1 MKKALKIVFN
11 VIAWVVLI
19 FALLITILVFSS
31 DKNNGTA
38 SLLTVESDSMKPT
51 FKKGDLITSKEID
64 DINSLKKGDV
74 ITFWTLIDGKKV
86 KNTHRIAE
94 VLNDNGS
101 VGFITRGDANN
112 VDDTYTVY
120 AGDIIRQWKGAKIG
134 GFGKVMDFLRTK
146 TGFFIC
152 ILLPIALFF
161 LFELYKLIAT
171 IIEIKRPAITESDE
185 EEIKRRAVEEYLA
198 QQKKKEE
205 EEEDTQQKKNDK

>member
-38 SLLTVESDSMKPT
+38 SLLGYVPLTVESDSMKPT
-51 FKKGDLITSKEID
+51 FKKGDLIISKEID

-74 ITFWTLIDGKKV
+74 ITFWTLIEGKKV

-120 AGDIIRQWKGAKIG
+120 AGDIIGQWKGAKIG

-152 ILLPIALFF
+152 ILLP
-161 LFELYKLIAT
+161 IAT

-205 EEEDTQQKKNDK
+205 ENAQQEKNDK

>member
-38 SLLTVESDSMKPT
+38 SLLGYIPLTVESDSMKPT
-51 FKKGDLITSKEID
+51 FKKGDLIISKEID

-112 VDDTYTVY
+112 VDDTYTV
-120 AGDIIRQWKGAKIG
+120 
-134 GFGKVMDFLRTK
+134 LS
-146 TGFFIC
+146 
-152 ILLPIALFF
+152 
-161 LFELYKLIAT
+161 LIH
-171 IIEIKRPAITESDE
+171 I
-185 EEIKRRAVEEYLA
+185 
-198 QQKKKEE
+198 
-205 EEEDTQQKKNDK
+205 